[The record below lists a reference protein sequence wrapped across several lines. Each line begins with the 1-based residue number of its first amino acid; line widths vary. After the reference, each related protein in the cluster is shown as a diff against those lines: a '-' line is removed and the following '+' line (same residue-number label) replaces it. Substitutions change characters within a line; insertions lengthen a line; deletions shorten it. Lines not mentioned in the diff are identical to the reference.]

1 MCLIL
6 STSGYV
12 WQLCLTKLRANMSS
26 FLTSISLYSFIFSFQ
41 FRVVSQIY
49 MTHFMIDWPSRA
61 ITLIGFFGSE
71 CFFSGFRF
79 RACAS
84 PISFKQWLY
93 HHSQSICATVHSFWI
108 HNLIAQTHPQD
119 DLLGSVFFFLLDC
132 NEESCYSFNN
142 ACTFS
147 NCNSSFGSER
157 WVLLIA
163 DDIAFVVIH
172 WSIGDV
178 PFIWTTSRFH
188 NLSTFEY
195 LSSPFSISGQYIS
208 NPFLYFFVAFLSH
221 CQTVAF
227 AFVFDMNTSV
237 QFPDWKPD
245 LNLQEHH

>member
-1 MCLIL
+1 
-6 STSGYV
+6 
-12 WQLCLTKLRANMSS
+12 
-26 FLTSISLYSFIFSFQ
+26 
-41 FRVVSQIY
+41 
-49 MTHFMIDWPSRA
+49 MIDWPFRA
-61 ITLIGFFGSE
+61 ITLIGFFWSE

-79 RACAS
+79 RACAWR
-84 PISFKQWLY
+84 ISFKQWLY

-188 NLSTFEY
+188 HLSTFDY
-195 LSSPFSISGQYIS
+195 LSSPFSISGQSIS
-208 NPFLYFFVAFLSH
+208 NSFLFFLLPFWVIVKPLRFHLCLTWTLRFMFS
-221 CQTVAF
+221 
-227 AFVFDMNTSV
+227 
-237 QFPDWKPD
+237 DWKPD